1 MILNKRRIVGAHI
14 TIAIDSAMN

>member
-1 MILNKRRIVGAHI
+1 MILKKRRIVGAHI